1 MKMVIVDEIKS
12 IIITNDLTDKMEV
25 FSQNVLNMYFD
36 KLVEKES
43 YDKDVLK
50 KVWEQVNKRLN
61 ESIQLDT
68 LPSLPAKKLYET
80 CQYEC
85 KKGDKAGT
93 KCGRIIKNPNQN
105 HCYLHNPDK
114 LAQKAQKAKQAK
126 HAKKTANQTNV
137 EDNEIV
143 SD

>member
-1 MKMVIVDEIKS
+1 
-12 IIITNDLTDKMEV
+12 MEV

-43 YDKDVLK
+43 YDKDVLQN
-50 KVWEQVNKRLN
+50 VWAQVNKRLN
-61 ESIQLDT
+61 ESIQLDAMSN
-68 LPSLPAKKLYET
+68 LVVKKTYET

-93 KCGRIIKNPNQN
+93 KCGRIIKNLNQT

-114 LAQKAQKAKQAK
+114 LAQKAKKVQQTKQL
-126 HAKKTANQTNV
+126 KKKPANQTIV
-137 EDNEIV
+137 EDNDIV
-143 SD
+143 NNIEEEEEEVVTEDIVDSDIE

>member
-1 MKMVIVDEIKS
+1 
-12 IIITNDLTDKMEV
+12 MEV

-50 KVWEQVNKRLN
+50 SVWDEVNKRLN
-61 ESIQLDT
+61 ESIKLDT
-68 LPSLPAKKLYET
+68 LPTLPVKKMYET

-93 KCGRIIKNPNQN
+93 KCGRIIKNLNQTQ
-105 HCYLHNPDK
+105 HCYLHNPEK
-114 LAQKAQKAKQAK
+114 LAQKAQKAQQTKQL
-126 HAKKTANQTNV
+126 KKKANQTNPD
-137 EDNEIV
+137 DNDIV
-143 SD
+143 NNDCSDVVAVDVVVD

>member
-1 MKMVIVDEIKS
+1 
-12 IIITNDLTDKMEV
+12 MEV

-36 KLVEKES
+36 KLVDKES

-50 KVWEQVNKRLN
+50 KVWDDVNKHLN

-68 LPSLPAKKLYET
+68 LPALPVKKLYET

-93 KCGRIIKNPNQN
+93 KCGRFIKNPNQI
-105 HCYLHNPDK
+105 HCYLHNPEK
-114 LAQKAQKAKQAK
+114 LVQKAQKAQENKQL
-126 HAKKTANQTNV
+126 KKKANQTNP
-137 EDNEIV
+137 EDNDIV
-143 SD
+143 NNE